1 MKGPVTD
8 RPFFFGS
15 TTMKDRRRRLVR
27 MALLLMTV
35 LMVASCRQEGGTEL
49 IAAAPEVEQPTA
61 ESFQRS
67 LDGLWSTEESEGDDA
82 ETLYLFEWQLE
93 GGLRVVRDGAWLNG
107 KVEDVDLD
115 NGTLALHVTSDTGPS
130 ETVTVRKIMDA
141 ATEGAFTLRITWG
154 GGQTEDLGFVRRLTV
169 RDRERVAEA
178 VRTAGQDEGGF
189 CDSDAPAGSVRAALV
204 CGHQEFGALDA
215 GMRRQFKEL
224 ADRYPDGDRTVAAAT
239 RQLDACDSPSCLRAA
254 YAQWQAY
261 FDENYDLGDVVDYQ

>member
-1 MKGPVTD
+1 
-8 RPFFFGS
+8 
-15 TTMKDRRRRLVR
+15 MKDRRRRATR
-27 MALLLMTV
+27 MVLLLATV
-35 LMVASCRQEGGTEL
+35 LGLGACKNDDT
-49 IAAAPEVEQPTA
+49 IPPTDPAAATAVDASA
-61 ESFQRS
+61 ESFQQS
-67 LDGLWSTEESEGDDA
+67 LEGLWSTDHSEGDDA
-82 ETLYLFEWQLE
+82 ETLYAIAWQPDT
-93 GGLRVVRDGAWLNG
+93 GLRIARDGAWLDG

-115 NGTLALHVTSDTGPS
+115 NGTLALHVTSDSGPS

-154 GGQTEDLGFVRRLTV
+154 GGQTEDLGFVRRLTA

-178 VRTAGQDEGGF
+178 VRTAGQVEGGP

-204 CGHQEFGALDA
+204 CGHEEFGALDA
-215 GMRRQFKEL
+215 GMRKQFKEL

>member
-1 MKGPVTD
+1 MKGPATD

-15 TTMKDRRRRLVR
+15 TTIKDHRLRLVR
-27 MALLLMTV
+27 MALLLVTV
-35 LMVASCRQEGGTEL
+35 VMVASCRQDDGAEP
-49 IAAAPEVEQPTA
+49 IAAAPEVEPLSA
-61 ESFQRS
+61 ERFQQS
-67 LDGLWSTEESEGDDA
+67 LDGLWSTEQSEGDDA
-82 ETLYLFEWQLE
+82 ETLYLFEWQAC

-130 ETVTVRKIMDA
+130 ETVTVRKMMDA
-141 ATEGAFTLRITWG
+141 TTEGAFTLRITWG
-154 GGQTEDLGFVRRLTV
+154 GGQAEELGFVRRLTA

-178 VRTAGQDEGGF
+178 IRTAGQDAGGR
-189 CDSDAPAGSVRAALV
+189 CDTDAPAGSVRAALV
-204 CGHQEFGALDA
+204 CGHEEFGALDA
-215 GMRRQFKEL
+215 GMRKQFKEL

-239 RQLDACDSPSCLRAA
+239 RQLDACDSPACLRAA